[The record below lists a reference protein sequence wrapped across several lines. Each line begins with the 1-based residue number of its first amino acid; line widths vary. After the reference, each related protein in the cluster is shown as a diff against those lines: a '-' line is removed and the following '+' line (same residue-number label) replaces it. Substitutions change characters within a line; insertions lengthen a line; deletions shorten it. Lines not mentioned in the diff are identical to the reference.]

1 MNSKPIIGILGW
13 EITNEI
19 TLSQLESIPGNIA
32 HPDTFS
38 FPIKYARV
46 KGTHYKNIVESP
58 STEALN
64 EMIKASKQ
72 MQAEGIRAV
81 ISNCGFNAIF
91 QKELANS
98 VFIPVISSSLVQ
110 IPLVHSFLKDD
121 SKIGVITAAK
131 DYLTEKHFLNVGVDK
146 SIPIIVTGLEDSD
159 EFAKIR
165 LNSNAVFDVKKFM
178 DELLSIASKL
188 VSGNNIGAIVL
199 ECTDLPPF
207 SPFLREKFELPV
219 FDIVTLTN
227 MLYESLTGN
236 NWKDII

>member
-13 EITNEI
+13 EITDKI

-58 STEALN
+58 NTDALN

-72 MQAEGIRAV
+72 MQDEGIRAI

-91 QKELANS
+91 QKELSNS

-110 IPLVHSFLKDD
+110 IPLVHAFLKDD
-121 SKIGVITAAK
+121 SKIGVITATK
-131 DYLTEKHFLNVGVDK
+131 DYLTEKHFLNAGIDK
-146 SIPIIVTGLEDSD
+146 SIPIVIVGLEDSD

-165 LNSNAVFDVKKFM
+165 LNSNAVFDVKKFAE
-178 DELLSIASKL
+178 ELLSIADNL
-188 VSGNNIGAIVL
+188 VSGNNIGAIVF

-207 SPFLREKFELPV
+207 SHFLREKFELPV
-219 FDIVTLTN
+219 FDIVSLTN
-227 MLYESLTGN
+227 MLYESLIGN
-236 NWKDII
+236 NWKNII